1 MPRPYLPRLVPKP
14 RVHESFRLD
23 GAANKVI
30 ARLVDFKELDRQTVE
45 SINRVVNCYR
55 ATQSGSASTTVAN
68 TLFALSQLKKRGRA
82 REESLKLLAATFY
95 SRWRR
100 MFSMGGVALVR
111 LLHAQHPR
119 VSASTEAMRLFC
131 GELRQIFN
139 DCTPHLRS
147 RITPEEAWHRCRR
160 FALEVF
166 SAAGITHADF
176 DAHPERLTEYL
187 KTDVS
192 GGEPPACRRYLPPAA
207 AALSSARLRIF
218 ERSTCPVGSFV
229 DVLSTPRHLRAA

>member
-1 MPRPYLPRLVPKP
+1 MPRPYLPRLMPKP

-30 ARLVDFKELDRQTVE
+30 ARLFDFKELDRQTVE

-100 MFSMGGVALVR
+100 MFSMGGLALVR
-111 LLHAQHPR
+111 PLHAQHRKEPTNSSCILAYR
-119 VSASTEAMRLFC
+119 PQLKPCVYFAENCARFSTIVRL
-131 GELRQIFN
+131 I
-139 DCTPHLRS
+139 
-147 RITPEEAWHRCRR
+147 
-160 FALEVF
+160 
-166 SAAGITHADF
+166 
-176 DAHPERLTEYL
+176 
-187 KTDVS
+187 
-192 GGEPPACRRYLPPAA
+192 
-207 AALSSARLRIF
+207 
-218 ERSTCPVGSFV
+218 
-229 DVLSTPRHLRAA
+229 

>member
-30 ARLVDFKELDRQTVE
+30 ARLFDFKELDRQTVE

-82 REESLKLLAATFY
+82 REESLKLLADDRAAVDYTTHDLLQPLAKDVL
-95 SRWRR
+95 SGRP
-100 MFSMGGVALVR
+100 GAGEALAR
-111 LLHAQHPR
+111 AAQERADELKLHPR
-119 VSASTEAMRLFC
+119 VSTSTEAMRLFC

-147 RITPEEAWHRCRR
+147 RITPEETGHRCRR

-166 SAAGITHADF
+166 SAADITHADF
-176 DAHPERLTEYL
+176 DAHPERLTDYL
-187 KTDVS
+187 GTDVS
-192 GGEPPACRRYLPPAA
+192 
-207 AALSSARLRIF
+207 F
-218 ERSTCPVGSFV
+218 
-229 DVLSTPRHLRAA
+229 D